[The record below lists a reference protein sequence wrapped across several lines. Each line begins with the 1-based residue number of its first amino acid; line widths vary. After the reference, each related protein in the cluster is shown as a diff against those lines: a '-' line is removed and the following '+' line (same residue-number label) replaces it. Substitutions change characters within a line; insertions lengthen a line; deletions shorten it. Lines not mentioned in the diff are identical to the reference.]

1 MLFSIR
7 ARGRLRRERFDM
19 ASTTKIAP
27 KPRSELAII
36 IRGITRDPLG
46 LMGLIVVGTIVV
58 SAILAVWIVPY
69 DPIAMNIPDRMQG
82 PSLSHFLGTDQL
94 GRDTFSRVIMG
105 GQVALKVALPAVF
118 GAMAIG
124 LTLGMIA
131 GYGPKW
137 LDNILMLFFDTIR
150 SFPTVML
157 ALAVVALVGPSLQ
170 TVVVVVM
177 VTSIPTYGRVART
190 QTLTLRNSEFILA
203 ERAMGAKM
211 SRILGVHILPNIV
224 GLLAVLAAMDI
235 PTVIA
240 LEAGLSFLGLGVKP
254 PTPSWGALL
263 KDGYALIRQT
273 PWLVVGGGLPIILA
287 TLGFTFLGE
296 SLRDV
301 VDPKLRKN
309 R

>member
-1 MLFSIR
+1 MSK
-7 ARGRLRRERFDM
+7 
-19 ASTTKIAP
+19 S
-27 KPRSELAII
+27 RSELGQILHGVA
-36 IRGITRDPLG
+36 RDPLG
-46 LMGLIVVGTIVV
+46 LMGLIIVGTILFC
-58 SAILAVWIVPY
+58 AIFAAWIVPY
-69 DPIAMNIPDRMQG
+69 DPVGMNIKDRLQG
-82 PSLSHFLGTDQL
+82 PSAAHLLGTDQL

-137 LDNILMLFFDTIR
+137 LDNLLMLFFDTIR
-150 SFPTVML
+150 SFPTVMF

-170 TVVVVVM
+170 TVVFVVM
-177 VTSIPTYGRVART
+177 ATSIPTYGRVART

-203 ERAMGAKM
+203 ERSMGASMK
-211 SRILGVHILPNIV
+211 RILGVHMLPNIV
-224 GLLAVLAAMDI
+224 GVLAVLAAMDI

-263 KDGYALIRQT
+263 KDGYSLIRQT

-301 VDPKLRKN
+301 VDPKLRKQ

>member
-1 MLFSIR
+1 
-7 ARGRLRRERFDM
+7 
-19 ASTTKIAP
+19 
-27 KPRSELAII
+27 
-36 IRGITRDPLG
+36 
-46 LMGLIVVGTIVV
+46 MGLIIVGTIVFC
-58 SAILAVWIVPY
+58 AIFAAWIVPY
-69 DPIAMNIPDRMQG
+69 DPVAMNIKDRLQG
-82 PSLSHFLGTDQL
+82 PSAAHLLGTDQL

-137 LDNILMLFFDTIR
+137 LDNLLMLLFDTIR
-150 SFPTVML
+150 SFPTVMF

-170 TVVVVVM
+170 TVVFVVM
-177 VTSIPTYGRVART
+177 ATSIPTYGRVART

-203 ERAMGAKM
+203 ERAMGASM
-211 SRILGVHILPNIV
+211 LRILGVHMLPNIV
-224 GLLAVLAAMDI
+224 GVLAVLAAMDI

-263 KDGYALIRQT
+263 KDGYSLIRQT

-301 VDPKLRKN
+301 VDPKLRKQ

>member
-1 MLFSIR
+1 MMEKSQ
-7 ARGRLRRERFDM
+7 
-19 ASTTKIAP
+19 
-27 KPRSELAII
+27 SELRII
-36 IRGITRDPLG
+36 LVGIAKNPLG
-46 LMGLIVVGTIVV
+46 LMGLIIVGGIVF
-58 SAILAVWIVPY
+58 SAIFASWIVPY
-69 DPIAMNIPDRMQG
+69 DPIAMNIQDRMQG
-82 PSLSHFLGTDQL
+82 PSWSHFLGTDQL
-94 GRDTFSRVIMG
+94 GRDTFSRVITG

-137 LDNILMLFFDTIR
+137 LDNLLMLLFDTIR
-150 SFPTVML
+150 SFPTVMF

-170 TVVVVVM
+170 TVVLVVM
-177 VTSIPTYGRVART
+177 ATSIPTYGRVART
-190 QTLTLRNSEFILA
+190 QTLTLRNSEFVLA
-203 ERAMGAKM
+203 ERSMGASM
-211 SRILGVHILPNIV
+211 ARILGVHMLPNIIGV
-224 GLLAVLAAMDI
+224 LAVLAAMDI

-273 PWLVVGGGLPIILA
+273 PWLVIAGGLPIIIA

-309 R
+309 Q

>member
-1 MLFSIR
+1 
-7 ARGRLRRERFDM
+7 
-19 ASTTKIAP
+19 
-27 KPRSELAII
+27 
-36 IRGITRDPLG
+36 
-46 LMGLIVVGTIVV
+46 
-58 SAILAVWIVPY
+58 
-69 DPIAMNIPDRMQG
+69 
-82 PSLSHFLGTDQL
+82 
-94 GRDTFSRVIMG
+94 
-105 GQVALKVALPAVF
+105 
-118 GAMAIG
+118 
-124 LTLGMIA
+124 
-131 GYGPKW
+131 
-137 LDNILMLFFDTIR
+137 MLFFDTIR
-150 SFPTVML
+150 SFPTVMF

-170 TVVVVVM
+170 TVVFVVM
-177 VTSIPTYGRVART
+177 ATSIPTYGRVART

-203 ERAMGAKM
+203 ERSMGAKM
-211 SRILGVHILPNIV
+211 SRILGVHMLPNIIGV
-224 GLLAVLAAMDI
+224 LAVLAAMDI

-273 PWLVVGGGLPIILA
+273 PWLVIAGGLPIILA

>member
-1 MLFSIR
+1 MTNS
-7 ARGRLRRERFDM
+7 
-19 ASTTKIAP
+19 
-27 KPRSELAII
+27 RSELMVI
-36 IRGITRDPLG
+36 IRGVARDPLG
-46 LMGLIVVGTIVV
+46 LAGLIIVGLIVI
-58 SAILAVWIVPY
+58 SALLAQWITPY
-69 DPIAMNIPDRMQG
+69 DPVAMNIKDRMQG
-82 PSLSHFLGTDQL
+82 PSLNHLLGTDQL
-94 GRDTFSRVIMG
+94 GRDTFSRVVMG

-124 LTLGMIA
+124 LSLGMLA

-137 LDNILMLFFDTIR
+137 LDNFLMLLFDTIR
-150 SFPTVML
+150 SFPTVMF

-170 TVVVVVM
+170 TVVFVVM
-177 VTSIPTYGRVART
+177 ATSIPTYGRVART

-203 ERAMGAKM
+203 ERSMGASM
-211 SRILGVHILPNIV
+211 LRILGVHMLPNIIGV
-224 GLLAVLAAMDI
+224 LAVLAAMDI

-301 VDPKLRKN
+301 IDPKLRKQ

>member
-1 MLFSIR
+1 
-7 ARGRLRRERFDM
+7 M
-19 ASTTKIAP
+19 ANS
-27 KPRSELAII
+27 RSELGTI
-36 IRGITRDPLG
+36 IRGLARDPLG
-46 LMGLIVVGTIVV
+46 LSGLIIVGMIVL
-58 SAILAVWIVPY
+58 SALLASWITPY
-69 DPIAMNIPDRMQG
+69 DPVAINIKDRMQG
-82 PSLSHFLGTDQL
+82 PSLTHLLGTDQL

-124 LTLGMIA
+124 LTLGMLA

-137 LDNILMLFFDTIR
+137 LDNFLILIFDTIR
-150 SFPTVML
+150 SFPTVMF

-170 TVVVVVM
+170 TVVFVVM
-177 VTSIPTYGRVART
+177 ATSIPTYGRVART

-203 ERAMGAKM
+203 ERSMGASM
-211 SRILGVHILPNIV
+211 ARILGVHMLPNIIGV
-224 GLLAVLAAMDI
+224 LAVLAAMDI

-273 PWLVVGGGLPIILA
+273 PWLVVGGGLPIIFA

-301 VDPKLRKN
+301 IDPKLRKN

>member
-1 MLFSIR
+1 
-7 ARGRLRRERFDM
+7 M
-19 ASTTKIAP
+19 ANS
-27 KPRSELAII
+27 RSELGTM
-36 IRGITRDPLG
+36 IRGVARDPLG
-46 LMGLIVVGTIVV
+46 LSGLIIVGMIVL
-58 SAILAVWIVPY
+58 SALLASWITPY
-69 DPIAMNIPDRMQG
+69 DPVAINIKDRMQG
-82 PSLSHFLGTDQL
+82 PSLTHLLGTDQL

-124 LTLGMIA
+124 LTLGMLA

-137 LDNILMLFFDTIR
+137 LDNFLILIFDTIR
-150 SFPTVML
+150 SFPTVMF

-170 TVVVVVM
+170 TVVFVVM
-177 VTSIPTYGRVART
+177 ATSIPTYGRVART

-203 ERAMGAKM
+203 ERSMGASM
-211 SRILGVHILPNIV
+211 ARILGVHMLPNIIGV
-224 GLLAVLAAMDI
+224 LAVLAAMDI

-273 PWLVVGGGLPIILA
+273 PWLVVGGGLPIIFA

-301 VDPKLRKN
+301 IDPKLRKN

>member
-1 MLFSIR
+1 
-7 ARGRLRRERFDM
+7 
-19 ASTTKIAP
+19 
-27 KPRSELAII
+27 
-36 IRGITRDPLG
+36 
-46 LMGLIVVGTIVV
+46 
-58 SAILAVWIVPY
+58 VPY
-69 DPIAMNIPDRMQG
+69 NPIAMNIPDRMQG
-82 PSLSHFLGTDQL
+82 PSWNHLLGTDQL

-105 GQVALKVALPAVF
+105 GQVALKVALPAIF

-137 LDNILMLFFDTIR
+137 LDNLLMLLFDTIR
-150 SFPTVML
+150 SFPTVMF

-170 TVVVVVM
+170 TVVFVVM
-177 VTSIPTYGRVART
+177 ATSIPTYGRVART

-203 ERAMGAKM
+203 ERAMGA
-211 SRILGVHILPNIV
+211 SVARILGVHMLPNIIGV
-224 GLLAVLAAMDI
+224 LAVLAAMDI

-254 PTPSWGALL
+254 PTPSWGVLL

-273 PWLVVGGGLPIILA
+273 PWLVVAGGLPIILA